1 MPPVARSAQS
11 RPSVMVGII
20 IGCIVGVYFVV
31 VMSYYLYCS
40 LVGTF
45 FPRRNEETTVPYSE
59 AQYLV
64 DFISASGRPRK
75 HPDLYTTPVMRYRF
89 LFRRIYPGRPR
100 SPFDIRRIVCLT
112 PSPLRHLLASR
123 LMDEE
128 GSLLPDSSSKQA
140 LKNKASSVVTVICS
154 LDYMPPYDGP
164 YPLGAATHTLGK
176 PVKGDRGEHAN
187 GKENTPVLEVLIQEE
202 RSDS

>member
-1 MPPVARSAQS
+1 MPPVARSAHS

-31 VMSYYLYCS
+31 VMSYYVYCS
-40 LVGTF
+40 IVGTF
-45 FPRRNEETTVPYSE
+45 FARKSEERTVPYSE
-59 AQYLV
+59 AQYMV
-64 DFISASGRPRK
+64 DFISASAKPRK

-123 LMDEE
+123 LTDEE
-128 GSLLPDSSSKQA
+128 EYLLPDSSSKQV
-140 LKNKASSVVTVICS
+140 LKSKASSVVTVICS

-164 YPLGAATHTLGK
+164 YPLGTVIHTLGK
-176 PVKGDRGEHAN
+176 PVKGVCGEHAD
-187 GKENTPVLEVLIQEE
+187 GKENEPIPEVLIQEE
-202 RSDS
+202 RGDS

>member
-1 MPPVARSAQS
+1 MPPVARSVNS
-11 RPSVMVGII
+11 RPSVMVGIV
-20 IGCIVGVYFVV
+20 IGCIVVVYCVA
-31 VMSYYLYCS
+31 VMSYYLYCTI
-40 LVGTF
+40 VGTF
-45 FPRRNEETTVPYSE
+45 FAPKSEERMVPYSE

-100 SPFDIRRIVCLT
+100 SPFDMRRIVCLT

-128 GSLLPDSSSKQA
+128 ESLLPDSSSKQV
-140 LKNKASSVVTVICS
+140 LNSKASSVITVICC

-164 YPLGAATHTLGK
+164 YPLGTVTHTLDK
-176 PVKGDRGEHAN
+176 PVKGVCGEHAD
-187 GKENTPVLEVLIQEE
+187 GKENEPIPEVPIQEE